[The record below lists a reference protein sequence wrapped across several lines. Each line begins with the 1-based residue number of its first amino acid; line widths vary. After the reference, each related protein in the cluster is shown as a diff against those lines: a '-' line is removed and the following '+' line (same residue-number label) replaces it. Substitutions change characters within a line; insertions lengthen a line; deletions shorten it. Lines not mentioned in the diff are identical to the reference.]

1 MNTRPLS
8 FDTLRI
14 ALHTGW
20 LVANA
25 TRGISITYAAIF
37 VLGGVLIMGGLI
49 WLGWMPFVIAA
60 AGAFMLIGPAVLAGF
75 FGIAKSHEAGES
87 PGPAAVI
94 AGFRRATG
102 ALWAMALVCAL
113 LFMIFITDA
122 AILYAYMVGA
132 APVGLVEL
140 LPTADNI
147 LRFVRWGA
155 VSGLIVAILLFT
167 ISAFSV
173 PLLCERRCGL
183 VDAVMTSA
191 RIVLRYPLPA
201 FFWAFLLS
209 TVVITS
215 ILCLPLLPVTLP
227 WLAYASRAIYQA
239 VLPYRGELATM

>member
-1 MNTRPLS
+1 MTSHPLS
-8 FDTLRI
+8 FDTLRA
-14 ALHTGW
+14 ALKTGW
-20 LVANA
+20 QIASA
-25 TRGISITYAAIF
+25 TRGISIVYAAIF
-37 VLGGVLIMGGLI
+37 VLGGVLIMGGLM
-49 WLGWMPFVIAA
+49 LQGWTPFVIAA

-75 FGIAKSHEAGES
+75 FGIARAHEAGES
-87 PGPAAVI
+87 PGPAAVL
-94 AGFRRATG
+94 AGFGQASG
-102 ALWAMALVCAL
+102 ALWALALVCGL

-132 APVGLVEL
+132 APVGLAEL

-147 LRFVRWGA
+147 LRFVRWAA

-191 RIVLRYPLPA
+191 RIVLRSPLPT

-209 TVVITS
+209 TAVIAS
-215 ILCLPLLPVTLP
+215 ILCLPLLPLTLP
-227 WLAYASRAIYQA
+227 WLAYASRALYQA
-239 VLPYRGELATM
+239 VLPA